1 MFDHYHRLLPQK
13 GAFLVVSGFD
23 DTHAGV
29 IEKELI
35 KRGFNV
41 VEQVKVYGTTAA
53 LVPESSFVWVGFG
66 LKRISGD
73 Q

>member
-1 MFDHYHRLLPQK
+1 
-13 GAFLVVSGFD
+13 VVSGFD

-35 KRGFNV
+35 KRGFTV

-53 LVPESSFVWVGFG
+53 LVPESSYIWVGFG
-66 LKRISGD
+66 LKRTSSD